1 MSAVFHVE
9 PEPRRAPP
17 AEDFAAFLRRR
28 GLVVR
33 VRLIDSM
40 NPSYLA
46 TMTDWRVSSGYYD
59 YGKAVEA
66 EGQTPLQAVQRLAER
81 IAGRMLRR
89 HDYENIKVPP
99 LIVPGHMSAAD
110 WVNRDASS

>member
-1 MSAVFHVE
+1 LSAVFHVE

-17 AEDFAAFLRRR
+17 AENFAAFLRRKR
-28 GLVVR
+28 LIVR

-99 LIVPGHMSAAD
+99 LIVPSHMSAAD